1 MQDKG
6 IGRDAYRRSL
16 EQNTGNP
23 VHGRK
28 SKPMS
33 AAKREE
39 LARLYDIEVSKKAT
53 SLLDQSPNP
62 Q

>member
-16 EQNTGNP
+16 EQNTGTP
-23 VHGRK
+23 VYGRK

-33 AAKREE
+33 TAKREE
-39 LARLYDIEVSKKAT
+39 LARLYDIEVGKKAT
-53 SLLDQSPNP
+53 SLLD
-62 Q
+62 